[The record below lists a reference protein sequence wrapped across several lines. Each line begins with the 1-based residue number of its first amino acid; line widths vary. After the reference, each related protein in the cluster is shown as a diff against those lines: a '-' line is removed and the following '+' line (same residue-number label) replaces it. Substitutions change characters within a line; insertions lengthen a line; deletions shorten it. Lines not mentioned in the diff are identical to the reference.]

1 MKFIDMKITF
11 ATLINASNSLSLE
24 QRIVSTGVPPSL
36 LQSCSLDWS
45 LLKPFNLSQFHSKPP
60 IPASSPTISTS
71 QSCDTFAVAPT
82 RVAGGANCHLASWR
96 GCRRWALSMFS
107 ACELHLTQGHNSS
120 SPLLLSCTLIQ
131 GFILQI
137 NSC

>member
-1 MKFIDMKITF
+1 MKFINIKITF
-11 ATLINASNSLSLE
+11 VSLINASNSLSLE

-36 LQSCSLDWS
+36 LQPRC

-82 RVAGGANCHLASWR
+82 RVAGGANCHLASW
-96 GCRRWALSMFS
+96 C
-107 ACELHLTQGHNSS
+107 
-120 SPLLLSCTLIQ
+120 
-131 GFILQI
+131 
-137 NSC
+137 